1 MKVLPVKVFEKH
13 AGADTMYQTDHLF
26 FSNGINIY
34 EVLQLVRN
42 IPENDFYVKILKLRI
57 HLKDQKIYEEPPWV
71 PAVLDPLHNT
81 FGASRQF
88 LKYYRRYNPERPLID
103 VRGLLSTGLLE
114 GFRVT
119 YKRNEARLEAR
130 IRGSAY
136 ECGCSSCNYTKVVTA
151 KELETHAREF
161 SKNQNENIYLDSEM
175 TLYKLVKELKGI
187 PLNCLGNFLQEK
199 IKCSP
204 NYSSFEIWKG
214 SFKMGGGFPN
224 LRSNFD
230 NYLEV
235 NSKCCSVQSKLRNA
249 VSVASTS
256 DPSLVRDVRKTAG
269 SSALMRGVQKH
280 VQKVMFEF
288 SGSESTAAS
297 DFADSSVGDDPDYSP
312 LEITS
317 KNGDALLHNMI
328 FEDLPDGTVVT
339 YCHHDKILLT
349 GYKQG
354 SAIKCTCHNYELT
367 PSDFEAHAG
376 LSQKR
381 RLDESIYN
389 SDGKPLPE
397 LSLKFP
403 DIPRSSSVIS
413 PRHGK
418 RDQNKH
424 HKQIAKPL
432 QNSTQSFTV
441 STRLRLKRVLKSLK
455 GVIACCTICKESY
468 ASLGDEA
475 DPKLIIFCNQ
485 CERAYHVGCLENQET
500 FEIEDVF
507 KGTWFCCTDCTRVH
521 KCLTNIC
528 ALGAR
533 PVPAPFLDLLKRPL
547 AAENN
552 RLKLCWQVFGG
563 GNTENQMLLSQSLK
577 FIKGAFKPIIH
588 GKEDIIREM
597 VYGKQVEGTGQDFRG
612 VLCIVIKL
620 GEEIINIAVLRV
632 FGQFVAEL
640 PLVTSSKLW
649 RQKGYFRM
657 LLSLIVELLLLLQ
670 VRLLVAPVHEKME
683 SIWIHKLGFVK
694 ASDQKVQMLEE
705 QHGLILFEDTAV
717 LMKEIRASPI

>member
-1 MKVLPVKVFEKH
+1 MLTYASFDENSSEAVKESVKIGSLSSVKRLLETGFFEGMPITCFSEELGVLPAKVFEKH
-13 AGADTMYQTDHLF
+13 AGADTIFQTDHIF
-26 FSNGINIY
+26 FSNEINIY

-42 IPENDFYVKILKLRI
+42 IPESDFYVKILKLRI
-57 HLKDQKIYEEPPWV
+57 HLKDQKIYEEPPRV
-71 PAVLDPLHNT
+71 PAVLHPLPNT

-88 LKYYRRYNPERPLID
+88 LKYYRRYNPARPLID
-103 VRGLLSTGLLE
+103 VRGLLLTGLLE

-161 SKNQNENIYLDSEM
+161 SKNQQENIYLDSGI

-187 PLNCLGNFLQEK
+187 PLYLLGNLLQEK

-230 NYLEV
+230 NQLEV
-235 NSKCCSVQSKLRNA
+235 NSKCCSVQS
-249 VSVASTS
+249 V
-256 DPSLVRDVRKTAG
+256 
-269 SSALMRGVQKH
+269 LMHRVQKH
-280 VQKVMFEF
+280 VQRAMFEF
-288 SGSESTAAS
+288 SGSESTTAS
-297 DFADSSVGDDPDYSP
+297 DFTDSAIEDPDYSP
-312 LEITS
+312 LESTS
-317 KNGDALLHNMI
+317 KTGLTGEEKNLSRRVLTRRGRDASLHKRI
-328 FEDLPDGTVVT
+328 FESLPNGTVLT
-339 YCHHDKILLT
+339 YCYHDKILLT

-376 LSQKR
+376 MTQKR

-389 SDGKPLPE
+389 SDGKTLPE
-397 LSLKFP
+397 LSLELP
-403 DIPRSSSVIS
+403 DIPRSSSVVLS
-413 PRHGK
+413 PRRGK

-424 HKQIAKPL
+424 HKQITKSL
-432 QNSTQSFTV
+432 QNNTQGFAV
-441 STRLRLKRVLKSLK
+441 STRLRLKRVLQSLK
-455 GVIACCTICKESY
+455 GVLVCCTICKERY

-485 CERAYHVGCLENQET
+485 CDRAYHVGCLENQEP
-500 FEIEDVF
+500 FEIEDVLN
-507 KGTWFCCTDCTRVH
+507 GTWFCSADCTRVH
-521 KCLTNIC
+521 DCLTNIC
-528 ALGAR
+528 ALGAK

-547 AAENN
+547 AAESN

-563 GNTENQMLLSQSLK
+563 GNTEDQMLLSQSLK

-597 VYGKQVEGTGQDFRG
+597 VYGEK
-612 VLCIVIKL
+612 
-620 GEEIINIAVLRV
+620 IISIAVLRV
-632 FGQFVAEL
+632 FGKFVAEL

-649 RQKGYFRM
+649 RQK
-657 LLSLIVELLLLLQ
+657 
-670 VRLLVAPVHEKME
+670 
-683 SIWIHKLGFVK
+683 
-694 ASDQKVQMLEE
+694 VQMLKE

-717 LMKEIRASPI
+717 LVKEIRASSD